1 MDENQKQKEAM
12 LDKDNTNIQGR
23 GESVV
28 SNDAEVN
35 KKLYKA
41 DHPETL
47 DNHEENYGDERYQ

>member
-1 MDENQKQKEAM
+1 M